1 MARSLVVPSPSWPVG
16 LYPQQYASP
25 AVVMPQ
31 VCNNPAVTD
40 DHTVILTDVVALTDP
55 TVAVIVT
62 TPPCTEVT
70 KPVEDTVA
78 VLSSELDQVTGASS
92 TRLPFSSRTVAVS
105 RLVSPSVKNV
115 SESLDSSRLA
125 AS

>member
-1 MARSLVVPSPSWPVG
+1 
-16 LYPQQYASP
+16 
-25 AVVMPQ
+25 
-31 VCNNPAVTD
+31 VCTNPAEID

-62 TPPCTEVT
+62 APPSTEVT

-78 VLSSELDQVTGASS
+78 VLSSELDQVTVASS
-92 TRLPFSSRTVAVS
+92 IEFPLSSRTVAVS

-115 SESLDSSRLA
+115 SESLDNYTDA